1 MPKTHQYKLF
11 VVSRWNYPTRYP
23 KRGDKQ
29 TGKVQ
34 SRERPKPYAVQ
45 IPSSESKIKIKKK
58 LPLQHTP
65 TYQAICRNSVTA
77 VERSVNSQPP
87 KPALNIEPA
96 EAIAFGHLASWA
108 YWKCL
113 NRLRIGVVRSKST
126 LAQWGLYSG
135 PTMCRCGSAEDTAG
149 HLRCPLLPRG
159 CTLLD
164 LSNNNN
170 IAETTVEFWMNYL

>member
-1 MPKTHQYKLF
+1 MPKTHQHKLF
-11 VVSRWNYPTRYP
+11 VPSRWNCPTRYP

-34 SRERPKPYAVQ
+34 SNARPEPYSVQ
-45 IPSSESKIKIKKK
+45 IPGSESKIKIKKASFTA
-58 LPLQHTP
+58 HP
-65 TYQAICRNSVTA
+65 TFQAIWRNSARA
-77 VERSVNSQPP
+77 VERSAKSQPP
-87 KPALNIEPA
+87 KPALSIDLA
-96 EAIAFGHLASWA
+96 EAIASGHLASWA

-113 NRLRIGVVRSKST
+113 NRLRTRVVRSKST

-135 PTMCRCGSAEDTAG
+135 ANMCRCGSAEDTAG
-149 HLRCPLLPRG
+149 HLRRCPLLPRG

-170 IAETTVEFWMNYL
+170 IAETTVEFRMNYV